1 MTSVHTLQA
10 LMIDDDLEL
19 ASLVA
24 ELFRREGLRLN
35 HEATRANG
43 LKALQ
48 SLTPDVLLLDWMLPD
63 GNGLDLCRQV
73 RQQGLQTPILMLT
86 AKGDPIDKVLG
97 LELGAD
103 DYMTKPFDPRE
114 LIARVRALARRAG
127 SAQQQQT
134 RVRFAG
140 LELDLLAR
148 RASHQQQTL
157 ALTSAE
163 FKLLWTLASQ
173 PGLVVSR
180 EVLNAAIQPGSY
192 MPLDRA
198 VDVQIGRL
206 RKKLMLIPDGG
217 QLIETVR
224 GEGYTFT
231 GQRL

>member
-1 MTSVHTLQA
+1 MIALSPIQTL
-10 LMIDDDLEL
+10 LIDDDFEL
-19 ASLVA
+19 AGLIA
-24 ELFRREGLRLN
+24 ELFRREGLGWQ
-35 HEATRANG
+35 HEATSASG
-43 LKALQ
+43 FKALK
-48 SLTPDVLLLDWMLPD
+48 TNCPDVLLLDWMLPD
-63 GNGLDLCRQV
+63 GNGLDLCRQI
-73 RQQGLQTPILMLT
+73 RQQGLQIPILMLT

-127 SAQQQQT
+127 SARQT
-134 RVRFAG
+134 THMRFDG

-157 ALTSAE
+157 PLTSAE

-180 EVLNAAIQPGSY
+180 DALNAAIQPGGY

-206 RKKLMLIPDGG
+206 RKKLMTIAGG
-217 QLIETVR
+217 EQLIETVR
-224 GEGYTFT
+224 GEGYCFT
-231 GQRL
+231 GRRL

>member
-1 MTSVHTLQA
+1 MTALSPIQV

-19 ASLVA
+19 AGLVA
-24 ELFRREGLRLN
+24 ELFRREGLGWK
-35 HEATRANG
+35 HEATSADG
-43 LKALQ
+43 LKTLKARV
-48 SLTPDVLLLDWMLPD
+48 PDVLLLDWMLPD

-127 SAQQQQT
+127 TAQQLT
-134 RVRFAG
+134 RMRFEG

-180 EVLNAAIQPGSY
+180 DALNAAIQPGSY

-206 RKKLMLIPDGG
+206 RKKLMAIPGG
-217 QLIETVR
+217 EQLIETVR

>member
-1 MTSVHTLQA
+1 MIALSPIQTL
-10 LMIDDDLEL
+10 LIDDDFEL
-19 ASLVA
+19 AGLVA
-24 ELFRREGLRLN
+24 ELFRREGLGWQ
-35 HEATRANG
+35 HEATIANG
-43 LKALQ
+43 LKALKANC
-48 SLTPDVLLLDWMLPD
+48 PDVLLLDWMLPD
-63 GNGLDLCRQV
+63 GNGLDLCRQI
-73 RQQGLQTPILMLT
+73 RQEGLQIPILMLT

-127 SAQQQQT
+127 SAQQT
-134 RVRFAG
+134 THMRFDG

-157 ALTSAE
+157 PLTSAE

-180 EVLNAAIQPGSY
+180 DTLNAAIQPGGY

-206 RKKLMLIPDGG
+206 RKKLMTIACGE

-224 GEGYTFT
+224 GEGYCFT
-231 GQRL
+231 GRRL

>member
-1 MTSVHTLQA
+1 MMSLSTLQV
-10 LMIDDDLEL
+10 LMVDDDLQL
-19 ASLVA
+19 AGMVA
-24 ELFRREGLRLN
+24 ELFRREGLGLH
-35 HEATRANG
+35 HEATSANG
-43 LKALQ
+43 LMALKT
-48 SLTPDVLLLDWMLPD
+48 LTPDVLLLDWMLPD

-73 RQQGLQTPILMLT
+73 RQQGLQTLILMLT

-127 SAQQQQT
+127 SVQQLT
-134 RVRFAG
+134 RLRFAG

-198 VDVQIGRL
+198 MDVQIGRL
-206 RKKLMLIPDGG
+206 RKKLMVIPEGA

>member
-1 MTSVHTLQA
+1 
-10 LMIDDDLEL
+10 MIDDDLEL

-24 ELFRREGLRLN
+24 ELFRREGLGLH

-127 SAQQQQT
+127 SGQQLT
-134 RVRFAG
+134 RLRFVG

-163 FKLLWTLASQ
+163 FKLLWTLATQ

-192 MPLDRA
+192 LPLDRA

-206 RKKLMLIPDGG
+206 RKKLMALPDGG

>member
-1 MTSVHTLQA
+1 MTVPSSLQV
-10 LMIDDDLEL
+10 LMIDDDADL
-19 ASLVA
+19 AAMVC
-24 ELFRREGLRLN
+24 ELFRREGISLQ
-35 HEATRANG
+35 HEASIAA
-43 LKALQ
+43 ALQ
-48 SLTPDVLLLDWMLPD
+48 VLKTSTFEVLLLDWMLPD

-73 RQQGLQTPILMLT
+73 RQSGLQTPILMLT

-103 DYMTKPFDPRE
+103 DYMTKPFDARE
-114 LIARVRALARRAG
+114 LVARVRALARRAG
-127 SAQQQQT
+127 NTQQVS
-134 RVRFAG
+134 RLRFDG

-173 PGLVVSR
+173 PGQVVSR
-180 EVLNAAIQPGSY
+180 EALNAAVQPGSY

-206 RKKLMLIPDGG
+206 RKKLMLIPGG
-217 QLIETVR
+217 DQLIETVR

>member
-1 MTSVHTLQA
+1 MAPLSPIQV

-19 ASLVA
+19 AGLVA
-24 ELFRREGLRLN
+24 ELFRREGLGWQHQPSCADGL
-35 HEATRANG
+35 AAMQAN
-43 LKALQ
+43 A
-48 SLTPDVLLLDWMLPD
+48 PDVLLLDWMLPD

-73 RQQGLQTPILMLT
+73 RQQGPQLPILMLT

-127 SAQQQQT
+127 TVQQLT
-134 RVRFAG
+134 RMRFAE

-148 RASHQQQTL
+148 RVSHQQQPL

-163 FKLLWTLASQ
+163 FKLLWTLAAQ
-173 PGLVVSR
+173 AGQVVSR
-180 EVLNAAIQPGSY
+180 EALNAAIQPGGY

-206 RKKLMLIPDGG
+206 RKKLMGIPGG
-217 QLIETVR
+217 EQLIETVR

-231 GQRL
+231 GQRR